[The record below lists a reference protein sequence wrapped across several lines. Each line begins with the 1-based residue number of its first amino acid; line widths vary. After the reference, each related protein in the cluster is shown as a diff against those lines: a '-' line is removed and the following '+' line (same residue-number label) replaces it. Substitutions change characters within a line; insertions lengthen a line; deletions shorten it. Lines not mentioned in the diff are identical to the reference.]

1 MSGSAL
7 ILPVLA
13 LVTGILIGHLIPR
26 LPAIFMSRFS
36 FFNAQLPPH
45 PAPVSVD
52 GDLLARV
59 LLMRNL
65 RVLGLMLALMPM
77 ALGLMAVIGAHS
89 PFGVGLILGSAWT
102 ILSWLL
108 PEDWTS
114 HKRWPCNLSIAERL
128 QMLRNDSADEEKRCC
143 NAPEI
148 HWEVA
153 NVRCA
158 ACLSVLLEIPRPDL
172 GRKRSDGWLL
182 GSFRVWLLDGRSPLY
197 FHPVALDSGEE
208 E

>member
-13 LVTGILIGHLIPR
+13 LIIGVLIGHLIPR
-26 LPAIFMSRFS
+26 LPTIFMSRFS

-45 PAPVSVD
+45 PAPVPVN
-52 GDLLARV
+52 GALLARV

-65 RVLGLMLALMPM
+65 RVLGLMLALLPIL
-77 ALGLMAVIGAHS
+77 LGLLAVMGARS
-89 PFGVGLILGSAWT
+89 PFGVGLILGSVWT

-114 HKRWPCNLSIAERL
+114 HKRWPCNRSVAERL
-128 QMLRNDSADEEKRCC
+128 QILRNDSNDERKQCCDVAD
-143 NAPEI
+143 P

-153 NVRCA
+153 SVRCA
-158 ACLSVLLEIPRPDL
+158 ACLSVLLDLPRPDL
-172 GRKRSDGWLL
+172 GRKRSDGWFI
-182 GSFRVWLLDGRSPLY
+182 GSFRVWLLDGRLPLY
-197 FHPVALDSGEE
+197 FHSVAPDSKEE